1 MDLVHNAIADSGQCL
16 VGEACPVGGHRVF
29 RGHGPDRADAT
40 VGPVIS
46 HDANCANGQE
56 DSEVLPDLRAIVQH
70 IDLFAH
76 HGIGLPQE
84 LEILP
89 RDLANNAYG
98 ETRTRE
104 RLPVDNLWGQPEGA
118 PNIANFV
125 LEEIA

>member
-1 MDLVHNAIADSGQCL
+1 MRTGRRTAKY
-16 VGEACPVGGHRVF
+16 
-29 RGHGPDRADAT
+29 
-40 VGPVIS
+40 
-46 HDANCANGQE
+46 
-56 DSEVLPDLRAIVQH
+56 LPNLRAIVQH

-104 RLPVDNLWGQPEGA
+104 RLTVDNL
-118 PNIANFV
+118 
-125 LEEIA
+125 